1 MYQMNRFVRR
11 LGCAMVGV
19 GLLLASPDLR
29 AQYTD
34 GLYAEFQTSLGN
46 FTNRLEYSLAP
57 KAVASFVGLA
67 TGERPWLDLPSGVVK
82 TNPFF
87 DGLTFHRVIAGF
99 VIQAGSPNGQGT
111 DDAGY
116 AFVDEFDPSL
126 RHDAFGVLSCANS
139 GPDSNGSQFFVT
151 AGPTPWLNDVHTV
164 FGKLY
169 GGSNVV
175 YAINHVATGAD
186 EKPLTNVFINRV
198 IIRRIGAAAQAF
210 NLHAQGLPTLTN
222 LNLKI
227 AKSGPTTAT
236 LTFSNRPY
244 ADNRIYFSPNLAA
257 WTGQE
262 LGIEVGPVVS
272 PTLTATTDQP
282 QEFFRLAQIQY
293 PTSTLAP
300 ERLHNRILTLKFTQ
314 GRTNTVVVNF
324 NASGG
329 GTYTDNGSPG
339 VLIGYNWTQL
349 PYNGRLWPISFAVPL
364 NRDFTLKLNFATAT
378 NGTFTGTEFGWP
390 GYYPYSPVTNVAGTL
405 TLAP

>member
-1 MYQMNRFVRR
+1 MNRFVRR
-11 LGCAMVGV
+11 LVCPVVAAV
-19 GLLLASPDLR
+19 LLVSSPVLR
-29 AQYTD
+29 GQYPD

-46 FTNRLEYSLAP
+46 FTNRLEYTLAP

-87 DGLTFHRVIAGF
+87 NGLTFHRVVAGF

-111 DDAGY
+111 DGPGY

-175 YAINHVATGAD
+175 YAISQVATNVNS
-186 EKPLTNVFINRV
+186 KPLTNVFLNRV

-210 NLHAQGLPTLTN
+210 NLHAQGLPILTN
-222 LNLKI
+222 LHLRI

-244 ADNRIYFSPNLAA
+244 ADNRIYFSPDLAA

-262 LGIEVGPVVS
+262 LGIEVGTVVS
-272 PTLTATTDQP
+272 PNLTATTDQP
-282 QEFFRLAQIQY
+282 QQFFRLAQIQY
-293 PTSTLAP
+293 PTSTFAP
-300 ERLHNRILTLKFTQ
+300 KRLYQRVLTLKFIL

-324 NASGG
+324 NSSGG

-339 VLIGYNWTQL
+339 NLFGLYDWTQL
-349 PYNGRLWPISFAVPL
+349 PYNGRLSPIGFGAPL
-364 NRDFTLKLNFATAT
+364 DRDFALKLNFATAT
-378 NGTFTGTEFGWP
+378 NGTFTGTEFGP
-390 GYYPYSPVTNVAGTL
+390 PFYYPFSPVASVAGTL
-405 TLAP
+405 TISP